1 MDICEL
7 LTLSLFADPYP
18 ADKKTCIAVS
28 VLYPVGSTRISRTR
42 PKVFSEKWLLS
53 CVPRCFT
60 MSKKVGHGNKRRAT
74 PASPDQLVEC
84 MTSQVYYLR
93 ILICHKHVSPFIVAL
108 LHRCF
113 LPPPPPPPPFVY
125 PSIDSPSFS
134 FAIIVSRRSARDST
148 ILNTRTTCARLRTGA
163 RGTSSVRASDGS
175 AITFVRAMAET
186 PRFGHGAAGI
196 SDIIINA
203 VAGTNV
209 IRTCNP
215 V

>member
-113 LPPPPPPPPFVY
+113 LPPPPPPLLPSSIHLSIAPPFLSLLSSRDA
-125 PSIDSPSFS
+125 PRATRRFS
-134 FAIIVSRRSARDST
+134 THVRHAHAYVRERVARAPYE
-148 ILNTRTTCARLRTGA
+148 RAMGARLPLCERWPKRHA
-163 RGTSSVRASDGS
+163 LVMVPLEFQ
-175 AITFVRAMAET
+175 I
-186 PRFGHGAAGI
+186 
-196 SDIIINA
+196 
-203 VAGTNV
+203 
-209 IRTCNP
+209 
-215 V
+215 